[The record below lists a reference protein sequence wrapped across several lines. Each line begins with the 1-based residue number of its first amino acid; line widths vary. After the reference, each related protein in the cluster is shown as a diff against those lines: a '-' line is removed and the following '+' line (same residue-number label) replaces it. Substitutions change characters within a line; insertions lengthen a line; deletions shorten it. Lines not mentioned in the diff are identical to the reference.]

1 MGNRIKRIGLIA
13 LAFASLLFLTLGA
26 SLNANLAQWKAPSSA
41 DKLKNPSKGNASAIE
56 NGKELYGQMCG
67 ICHGDEGEGDG
78 MGGMSLNPKPTD
90 LTLKSFQSQS
100 DGAIFWKITEG
111 RSPMASY
118 KSILTDEQRWQLVNF
133 IKTFKK

>member
-13 LAFASLLFLTLGA
+13 LVFASLLFLTLGG
-26 SLNANLAQWKAPSSA
+26 SLNANLAEWKAPTSA
-41 DKLKNPSKGNASAIE
+41 DKLKNPAKGNAEATE
-56 NGKELYGQMCG
+56 KGEELYGQMCG

-78 MGGMSLNPKPTD
+78 IGGMSLNPKPTD
-90 LTLKSFQSQS
+90 FTLESFQSQS

-118 KSILTDEQRWQLVNF
+118 KSILTEEQRWQLVNF